1 MMRNRSEPGHVL
13 LIILMGASIATCQD
27 AAGPEPE
34 AVFEVKV
41 VDETFR
47 IGVNDP
53 VQIDSFAA
61 RLASGAEGNLNGVLK
76 PGDGGVNTPWSWH
89 LDPETVQVADLTME
103 VCDGRPSMVEED
115 LDYWLESVERYCP
128 WGARVTARIR

>member
-1 MMRNRSEPGHVL
+1 MRNRTEPGHVL
-13 LIILMGASIATCQD
+13 LIMLMGACIATCQD
-27 AAGPEPE
+27 AAGPEAE

-76 PGDGGVNTPWSWH
+76 PGNGGVNTPWSWH

-103 VCDGRPSMVEED
+103 VCDGRPSMVEDD

>member
-1 MMRNRSEPGHVL
+1 MRNRSEPGHVL

-27 AAGPEPE
+27 ATGPEPE
-34 AVFEVKV
+34 AVFEVRV

-61 RLASGAEGNLNGVLK
+61 RLASGAEGNLTGELK
-76 PGDGGVNTPWSWH
+76 SGSGGVNAPWSWH
-89 LDPETVQVADLTME
+89 LDPETVEVADLTME
-103 VCDGRPSMVEED
+103 VCDGRPSMVEDD

-128 WGARVTARIR
+128 WGARVVARVR

>member
-1 MMRNRSEPGHVL
+1 VL
-13 LIILMGASIATCQD
+13 IVLMGASIATCQD

-34 AVFEVKV
+34 AVFELQV

-47 IGVNDP
+47 IGVDDP

-61 RLASGAEGNLNGVLK
+61 RLAAGVEGTLTGELVR
-76 PGDGGVNTPWSWH
+76 GSGGVNQPWSWH
-89 LDPETVQVADLTME
+89 LDPATVRVADLTTE

-115 LDYWLESVERYCP
+115 LDYWVDTVERYCP
-128 WGARVTARIR
+128 WGARVTARVR